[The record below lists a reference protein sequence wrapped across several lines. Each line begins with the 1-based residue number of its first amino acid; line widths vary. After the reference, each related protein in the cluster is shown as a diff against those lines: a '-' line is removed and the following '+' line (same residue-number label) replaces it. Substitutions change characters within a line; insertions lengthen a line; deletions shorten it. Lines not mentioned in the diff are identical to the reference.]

1 MKPRVL
7 VLSLAVLVVL
17 PTAAATTMTVSL
29 APAADGSTTW
39 NGRTEVTV
47 ENGSALAWV
56 PANARVHD
64 VLAVGPD
71 NGSASPVGWRA
82 QGADALMVDAGANA
96 SSVRVEYDFQAGSL
110 AVARVVAP
118 APLDRLVL
126 DVMAPGGQHV
136 VSPDA
141 DFSQMEGTDYIAESA
156 RLAAGQG
163 VTVRVVDADEV
174 GELPLLA
181 AMVLVG
187 ALILVLTLAWHQ
199 LRPPVARDGE
209 PMRFLDHLVELQARL
224 LPPVLWFA
232 FLNVFYFVAGLRVV
246 RLGSVPLVVP
256 TLSDKG
262 SLAARAFDAFAAR
275 QVPAGV
281 TLVVLRPIDAV
292 LAEVQVALF
301 LAFVTTLPLLLYELV
316 AFIGPALRDR
326 ERALALRTIPVVLVL
341 FLLGA
346 WFGYVE
352 MSPLMIRTLYDFA
365 PAVGAQSFLAV
376 SDLVSFALVVV
387 LSFGAAFELPVLMY
401 ALSRFGVVK
410 AATWRKYVRHAIVVI
425 VVVAGIITPDPSPV
439 SQMLVA
445 VPVTALYLVGM
456 LGASWAERRRE
467 RAQEAAALGVA

>member
-1 MKPRVL
+1 M
-7 VLSLAVLVVL
+7 
-17 PTAAATTMTVSL
+17 
-29 APAADGSTTW
+29 
-39 NGRTEVTV
+39 
-47 ENGSALAWV
+47 
-56 PANARVHD
+56 
-64 VLAVGPD
+64 
-71 NGSASPVGWRA
+71 
-82 QGADALMVDAGANA
+82 
-96 SSVRVEYDFQAGSL
+96 DF
-110 AVARVVAP
+110 
-118 APLDRLVL
+118 
-126 DVMAPGGQHV
+126 MA
-136 VSPDA
+136 
-141 DFSQMEGTDYIAESA
+141 EKA
-156 RLAAGQG
+156 RLAAGDSI
-163 VTVRVVDADEV
+163 TVRVVDADEV

-187 ALILVLTLAWHQ
+187 ALALVLTLAWHQ
-199 LRPPVARDGE
+199 LRPPVAKPDDE
-209 PMRFLDHLVELQARL
+209 PMKFLDHLVELQARL

-246 RLGSVPLVVP
+246 HVGNVPVVVP

-275 QVPAGV
+275 QVPTDV

-326 ERALALRTIPVVLVL
+326 ERQLAVRTIPVILIL
-341 FLLGA
+341 FLIGA

-376 SDLVSFALVVV
+376 GDLVSFALVVV
-387 LSFGAAFELPVLMY
+387 LAFGAAFELPVLMY

-410 AATWRKYVRHAIVVI
+410 AATWRKYVRHAIVAI
-425 VVVAGIITPDPSPV
+425 VVIAGIITPDPSPV

-456 LGASWAERRRE
+456 GAAALAERRRG
-467 RAQEAAALGVA
+467 RAAEAAAAGLA